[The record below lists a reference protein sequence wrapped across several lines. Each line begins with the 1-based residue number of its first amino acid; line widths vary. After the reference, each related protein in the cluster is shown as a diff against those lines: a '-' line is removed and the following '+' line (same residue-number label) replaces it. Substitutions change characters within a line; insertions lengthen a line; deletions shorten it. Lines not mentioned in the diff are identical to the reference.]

1 MGNET
6 ETRERLLKVAKDE
19 FLELGYEKAS
29 MRKICK
35 KAGVT
40 TGALYFFFKDKNDLF
55 AALVKNVAEDVKMFI
70 IHHTEKEQVI
80 YSEAKTTPQEL
91 IEDGIQ
97 QGREFVTY
105 MYANKEAFLLLLS
118 KANGS
123 AYENFYD
130 ELVDLMEKNTL
141 QFLDHITSVNGRKN
155 EINPYTMH
163 WLAHLETSSFAQLLT
178 HGLTLEE
185 ALIQAEIIAKYLT
198 GGWLEIL
205 KKK

>member
-6 ETRERLLKVAKDE
+6 ETRSRLLEVAKQE

-55 AALVKNVAEDVKMFI
+55 AELVKKVADEIKMSI
-70 IHHTEKEQVI
+70 VHHTEKEQAI
-80 YSEAKTTPQEL
+80 YVETKTTPQEL
-91 IEDGIQ
+91 IDDGIQ

-105 MYANKEAFLLLLS
+105 MYANKDAFILLLS

-130 ELVDLMEKNTL
+130 ELVDLMEENTL
-141 QFLDHITSVNGRKN
+141 RFLDHIASENGKEN

-163 WLAHLETSSFAQLLT
+163 WLAHLETSSFAQLLI

-185 ALIQAEIIAKYLT
+185 ALMQAEVIAKYLT

-205 KKK
+205 KK

>member
-6 ETRERLLKVAKDE
+6 ETRERLLEVAKQE

-55 AALVKNVAEDVKMFI
+55 AALVKKVADEIKMI
-70 IHHTEKEQVI
+70 IVHHTQKEKDF
-80 YSEAKTTPQEL
+80 YMEAKISPEEL
-91 IEDGIQ
+91 IRDGIQ

-105 MYANKEAFLLLLS
+105 MYANKDEFILLLS
-118 KANGS
+118 KSYGS
-123 AYENFYD
+123 KYENFYD
-130 ELVDLMEKNTL
+130 ELVVVMEMNSKE
-141 QFLDHITSVNGRKN
+141 FLLEMPLSKSKRE
-155 EINPYTMH
+155 EINDYTIH

-178 HGLTLEE
+178 HDLTLEE
-185 ALIQAEIIAKYLT
+185 ALQQSEVIAKYLA
-198 GGWLEIL
+198 GGWLALMEY
-205 KKK
+205 K

>member
-1 MGNET
+1 MQ
-6 ETRERLLKVAKDE
+6 
-19 FLELGYEKAS
+19 
-29 MRKICK
+29 

-55 AALVKNVAEDVKMFI
+55 AALVKKVADEIKMII
-70 IHHTEKEQVI
+70 IHHTEKEQAI
-80 YSEAKTTPQEL
+80 YAEAKTTPQE
-91 IEDGIQ
+91 IIDDGIQ
-97 QGREFVTY
+97 QGRDFVTY
-105 MYANKEAFLLLLS
+105 MYANKDAFMLLLS

-141 QFLDHITSVNGRKN
+141 QFLDHMTFENGAEN

-198 GGWLEIL
+198 GGWLALL
-205 KKK
+205 KK

>member
-6 ETRERLLKVAKDE
+6 ETRERLLEVAKQE

-55 AALVKNVAEDVKMFI
+55 AALVKKVADEIKMI
-70 IHHTEKEQVI
+70 IVHHTQKEQVI
-80 YSEAKTTPQEL
+80 YVDAKTTPQAL
-91 IEDGIQ
+91 ITDGIQ
-97 QGREFVTY
+97 QGRDFVTY
-105 MYANKEAFLLLLS
+105 MYANKDAFMLLLS

-141 QFLDHITSVNGRKN
+141 QFLDHITLENGKEN
-155 EINPYTMH
+155 EIKPYTMH

-185 ALIQAEIIAKYLT
+185 ALIQAEVIAKYLT

-205 KKK
+205 KK

>member
-6 ETRERLLKVAKDE
+6 ETRERLLEIAKQE

-55 AALVKNVAEDVKMFI
+55 AALVKKVADEIKMI
-70 IHHTEKEQVI
+70 IVHHTQKEQTI
-80 YSEAKTTPQEL
+80 YEDEKTTPEA
-91 IEDGIQ
+91 IIADGIK
-97 QGREFVTY
+97 QGRDFVTY
-105 MYANKEAFLLLLS
+105 MYANKDAFMLLLS

-141 QFLDHITSVNGRKN
+141 QFLDHITLEDDKENVIK
-155 EINPYTMH
+155 PYTMH
-163 WLAHLETSSFAQLLT
+163 WLAHLETSSFF
-178 HGLTLEE
+178 H
-185 ALIQAEIIAKYLT
+185 
-198 GGWLEIL
+198 
-205 KKK
+205 

>member
-6 ETRERLLKVAKDE
+6 ETRERLLEVAKDE

-55 AALVKNVAEDVKMFI
+55 AALVKKVADEIKMII
-70 IHHTEKEQVI
+70 IHHTEKEQAI
-80 YSEAKTTPQEL
+80 YVEAKTTPEAL
-91 IEDGIQ
+91 IADGIE

-105 MYANKEAFLLLLS
+105 MYANKDAFILLLS

-141 QFLDHITSVNGRKN
+141 QFLDHISSESGKKN

-185 ALIQAEIIAKYLT
+185 ALIQAEVIAKYLT

-205 KKK
+205 KK

>member
-6 ETRERLLKVAKDE
+6 ETRERLLEVAKDE

-55 AALVKNVAEDVKMFI
+55 AALVKKVADEIKMVI
-70 IHHTEKEQVI
+70 IHHTEKEQAI
-80 YSEAKTTPQEL
+80 YVDEKTTPEAL
-91 IEDGIQ
+91 IADGIQ
-97 QGREFVTY
+97 QGREFITY
-105 MYANKEAFLLLLS
+105 MYANKDAFILLLS

-141 QFLDHITSVNGRKN
+141 QFLDHITFENGKEN
-155 EINPYTMH
+155 GIKPYTMH

-185 ALIQAEIIAKYLT
+185 ALIQAEVIAKYLT

-205 KKK
+205 KK

>member
-55 AALVKNVAEDVKMFI
+55 AALVKKVADEIKMI
-70 IHHTEKEQVI
+70 IVDHTEKEQAI
-80 YSEAKTTPQEL
+80 YVDEKTTPQAL
-91 IEDGIQ
+91 ITDGIE

-105 MYANKEAFLLLLS
+105 MYANKDAFILLLC

-141 QFLDHITSVNGRKN
+141 QFLDHISFENGKEN
-155 EINPYTMH
+155 EIKPYTMH

-185 ALIQAEIIAKYLT
+185 ALIQAEVIAKYLT

-205 KKK
+205 KK

>member
-6 ETRERLLKVAKDE
+6 ETRERLLEVAKDE

-40 TGALYFFFKDKNDLF
+40 TGALYFFFKDKNNLF
-55 AALVKNVAEDVKMFI
+55 AELVKKVADEIKMI
-70 IHHTEKEQVI
+70 VIHHTEKEQAI
-80 YSEAKTTPQEL
+80 HMQAKTLPQML
-91 IEDGIQ
+91 ITDGIQ

-105 MYANKEAFLLLLS
+105 MYANKDAFILLLS

-141 QFLDHITSVNGRKN
+141 QFLERISFENGKKN
-155 EINPYTMH
+155 EINSYSVH

-178 HGLTLEE
+178 HELTLEE
-185 ALIQAEIIAKYLT
+185 ALIQAEVIAKFLT
-198 GGWLEIL
+198 AGWLEIL
-205 KKK
+205 KK